1 MNNLVQCS
9 RFSGFSYTRT
19 VINWASYI
27 REPFQEYLYT
37 NLGHRK
43 LRGIVKIDESL
54 FGHRVKFHRGNPNR
68 GMKVNHFQVSIL
80 LVLL

>member
-9 RFSGFSYTRT
+9 RFSGFSNTRI

-27 REPFQEYLYT
+27 REPFQEYLR
-37 NLGHRK
+37 HRK

-68 GMKVNHFQVSIL
+68 GVKVNHFQVSIL
-80 LVLL
+80 LVRLENI